1 MCPFPVDTS
10 EKDMFDLTRQAWN
23 RQFLDRWMH
32 SKEIGWDDILPG
44 PRREIKKWLRRP
56 DDVDP
61 FAEDKDLLDFWEAR
75 TRPTTNSTK
84 RRKPKKQF
92 IPLGV

>member
-1 MCPFPVDTS
+1 
-10 EKDMFDLTRQAWN
+10 MFDLTCQAWN

-32 SKEIGWDDILPG
+32 SKDIGWDDILPG

-56 DDVDP
+56 DDVYP

-75 TRPTTNSTK
+75 TRPSANSK
-84 RRKPKKQF
+84 KRKPKK
-92 IPLGV
+92 